1 MPDPTPDNQE
11 GRPQDHGQAQRADL
25 PVNGKLLGQM
35 FLLTALVL
43 GVLVFLIYGVVTAI
57 PQRNTPE
64 LSVGIPTLLLTL
76 WVMYK
81 IIKGWANWRSWPQQD
96 PRSRG

>member
-1 MPDPTPDNQE
+1 MPDPNPDNQG
-11 GRPQDHGQAQRADL
+11 GRPQDHGQARRADH
-25 PVNGKLLGQM
+25 PVNRSLLWQM
-35 FLLTALVL
+35 VLLTALVL
-43 GVLVFLIYGVVTAI
+43 GVLVFLTYGVATAI

-64 LSVGIPTLLLTL
+64 LWVGIPTLLLTL

-96 PRSRG
+96 PRSRH